1 MWLSSLGEIYF
12 LREYRSQSCCLFIG
26 KRREALFYKSEK
38 KLEKLMVIVKVI
50 HLLRGVN
57 FMSN

>member
-1 MWLSSLGEIYF
+1 VARLKLIY
-12 LREYRSQSCCLFIG
+12 LFG
-26 KRREALFYKSEK
+26 KGRRHYFMSEEK
-38 KLEKLMVIVKVI
+38 PEKLMVIVKVI